1 VGPHTKDRTGL
12 GYAGAIVVSALGHAA
27 FLYLVLFA
35 LPRWFTSE
43 ATPPPAYTV
52 KIVDNLPAGDLGSHL
67 PKLSHHH
74 RTEASDNPQPEEKP
88 PEQNHEKPPPDSGGP
103 KIEASNSDR
112 NALALNITASPVATP
127 APTETETPTPTPEP
141 TATVVQ
147 AAAPTTPP
155 TPQPTARPKRRP
167 RATARPTPRPK
178 PQAQQHRDK
187 HHRGPA
193 PKALPKVMLAR
204 VAPLP
209 RPLRTPSIKE
219 RLRKVRE
226 QLLKEHLQ
234 QLAKNARTPPAS
246 DDDDNG
252 DDETEAAPAAAH
264 GERSEGGGPVAGDVA
279 SKGRGYGIGSGTGSV
294 GILKDPE
301 FLLYYQKVQE
311 RIKDAWS
318 FANGSKDLT
327 TTVNFSIGP
336 DGKLT
341 GIEVARSSNNA
352 SFDQSVLRAIRR
364 AAPFPAPPQRYRD
377 QFAQG
382 IQAVFKLGE
391 LSS

>member
-1 VGPHTKDRTGL
+1 
-12 GYAGAIVVSALGHAA
+12 
-27 FLYLVLFA
+27 
-35 LPRWFTSE
+35 
-43 ATPPPAYTV
+43 
-52 KIVDNLPAGDLGSHL
+52 
-67 PKLSHHH
+67 
-74 RTEASDNPQPEEKP
+74 
-88 PEQNHEKPPPDSGGP
+88 
-103 KIEASNSDR
+103 
-112 NALALNITASPVATP
+112 
-127 APTETETPTPTPEP
+127 
-141 TATVVQ
+141 
-147 AAAPTTPP
+147 
-155 TPQPTARPKRRP
+155 
-167 RATARPTPRPK
+167 
-178 PQAQQHRDK
+178 
-187 HHRGPA
+187 
-193 PKALPKVMLAR
+193 

-234 QLAKNARTPPAS
+234 QLAKNARNPPAS
-246 DDDDNG
+246 DDGDDNG
-252 DDETEAAPAAAH
+252 DDETEPAPAAAH

-294 GILKDPE
+294 GILKDQE

-318 FANGSKDLT
+318 FGSGTKDLT

-364 AAPFPAPPQRYRD
+364 AAPFPAPPERYRD

-391 LSS
+391 LKS